1 VEIPTN
7 EVLAYQVGITPEN
20 GDIEVGMA
28 ACF

>member
-7 EVLAYQVGITPEN
+7 EVLAYPLRITPEN
-20 GDIEVGMA
+20 GDIEIGMG